1 MGASMT
7 VIICPPRSIDQ
18 SGSTGRG
25 ALRDL
30 ARSALAAARRALA
43 GLAVLCAVAAP
54 ARAALEIDITQGH
67 IDPLSI
73 AIPDFAGADGATTAV
88 GADIAG
94 VIRANLSR
102 SALFQPLDARSFIE
116 TGLVIDAQ
124 PRFQDWRIIKAEAL
138 VVGRAVVEG
147 PGRLRVDFRLWDVFG
162 EQQMIGL
169 QYTTT
174 PENWRRVAHKIS
186 DAIYKRLTGEEGY
199 FDTRIVFVAESG
211 PKTNRIKRLAIMD
224 QDGANPSFLT
234 DGSYWVMTPRFSP
247 TAQQI
252 TYMSYEG
259 ARARVFLFNIETG
272 RREVLGSFNG
282 MTFAPRFSPDGQSV
296 LMSLDTN
303 GNSEVYRIDLRTRA
317 SERLTNSP
325 AIDTSPSAA
334 PDGSRIVFNSDR
346 AGSPQLYVMNADGSG
361 VTRISFGDGR
371 YMTPVWSPRG
381 DLIAFTKQRGGR
393 FYIGVMRPDGSGE
406 RLLTES
412 FLDEG
417 PTWSPN
423 GRVIMFFRE
432 PIGQSPSI
440 WSVDLTGMNQRRVQ
454 TPGAASDPAWSPL
467 LQ

>member
-1 MGASMT
+1 
-7 VIICPPRSIDQ
+7 
-18 SGSTGRG
+18 
-25 ALRDL
+25 
-30 ARSALAAARRALA
+30 
-43 GLAVLCAVAAP
+43 
-54 ARAALEIDITQGH
+54 
-67 IDPLSI
+67 
-73 AIPDFAGADGATTAV
+73 
-88 GADIAG
+88 
-94 VIRANLSR
+94 
-102 SALFQPLDARSFIE
+102 
-116 TGLVIDAQ
+116 
-124 PRFQDWRIIKAEAL
+124 
-138 VVGRAVVEG
+138 
-147 PGRLRVDFRLWDVFG
+147 VDFRLWDVFG

-186 DAIYKRLTGEEGY
+186 DAIYKRLTGEESY

-259 ARARVFLFNIETG
+259 DRARVFLFNIETG

-346 AGSPQLYVMNADGSG
+346 GGSPQLYVMNADGSG